1 MLSDRLNKN
10 EHEYIKKNSSLNM
23 RGMTGLI
30 QSEQWKQKSDALE
43 KKSLGKELTDDGDK
57 SKRNM
62 EKVEKDERKLQW
74 RIF

>member
-1 MLSDRLNKN
+1 
-10 EHEYIKKNSSLNM
+10 M

-43 KKSLGKELTDDGDK
+43 KKSFGKELTDDGDK

-62 EKVEKDERKLQW
+62 EKVEKDEPKLQW